1 MPTATVPTKPAAP
14 APEAIPGAEFF
25 APVASSSTSGVNIPA
40 LVCDTYEGRQGDPVR
55 LCIQQKSFDMLDAAS
70 TEGLGFG
77 EGWEIIQ
84 ITYDSEPVNHYVLP
98 STIGFVLLNQPNTWD
113 WVLDKTKKRGEGIRR
128 SQKGDV
134 LSAQTLVS
142 ISRALLAL
150 VGPNGVVLKDDGT
163 PLVVGLKLQSMIGRI
178 VGDNSADYGRE
189 RNEGRGTFHAMNAK
203 LCEAFGADPRRSWVT
218 HLGQFKLKPS
228 IQLFKGKTQQRW
240 SAGYEIAS
248 TPVVLPQQYWAIMRD
263 LVLSESFQL
272 LAADPYGVELGKV
285 QQQFA
290 QPIQQ
295 QGDDRP
301 F

>member
-1 MPTATVPTKPAAP
+1 MPTATVPTK
-14 APEAIPGAEFF
+14 PEAIPGAEFF
-25 APVASSSTSGVNIPA
+25 APVASSSTGGVNIPA

-55 LCIQQKSFDMLDAAS
+55 LCIQQKAIEMLDAS
-70 TEGLGFG
+70 SLEGLAFG
-77 EGWEIIQ
+77 EGWEVIE
-84 ITYDSEPVNHYVLP
+84 ITYEKEVINHYVLP
-98 STIGFVLLNQPNTWD
+98 PSIGFVLLNQPNTWD

-134 LSAQTLVS
+134 LSSTGLVS

-150 VGPNGVVLKDDGT
+150 VGPNGVVLKDDGS

-178 VGDNSADYGRE
+178 VGDNSADFGRE

-203 LCEAFGADPRRSWVT
+203 LCQAFGADPKQNWVT

-290 QPIQQ
+290 QPVQQ
-295 QGDDRP
+295 QGDGIP